1 MGKNKPQVAQS
12 LQLLDFYPTGCFSS
26 EKTISRVTVKLLIY
40 LVH

>member
-12 LQLLDFYPTGCFSS
+12 QQLLDFYPAGSFSS
-26 EKTISRVTVKLLIY
+26 VKTISRVTVKLLIY